1 MNTMEHASTTM
12 GPTYATVQ
20 MVGKG
25 NTAPMVDYSIK
36 RLKDPN
42 NFCHVLS
49 INLQVYFCRC

>member
-25 NTAPMVDYSIK
+25 NTAPMVDYLIK
-36 RLKDPN
+36 LLKDPN

-49 INLQVYFCRC
+49 INLSNLFL

>member
-25 NTAPMVDYSIK
+25 NTAPMVDLFDKTFK
-36 RLKDPN
+36 RSEQ
-42 NFCHVLS
+42 FLS
-49 INLQVYFCRC
+49 CAYDQFVRFIL

>member
-1 MNTMEHASTTM
+1 MEHASTTM

-25 NTAPMVDYSIK
+25 NTAPMVDNLIK
-36 RLKDPN
+36 LLKDPN

-49 INLQVYFCRC
+49 INLSGLFCRC